1 MASLNRKI
9 IETMIKNQM
18 EIEEV
23 KSMVI
28 EEMNAFDEFISTINT
43 VKKKKRVK
51 LEIGQGKSSKLT
63 SMKHKTITVL
73 LRAKE
78 Q

>member
-1 MASLNRKI
+1 M
-9 IETMIKNQM
+9 ETMIKNQM
-18 EIEEV
+18 EMEEI

-43 VKKKKRVK
+43 VKKKKRKETVK
-51 LEIGQGKSSKLT
+51 LEIGQGKFSKLT
-63 SMKHKTITVL
+63 SMKQKTITVL
-73 LRAKE
+73 LRAKG